1 MPKFS
6 LAGSIYFAINS
17 FPQLN
22 QLETPLKTSITNEI
36 IINPKK
42 IPTTIPVI
50 RLNTFK
56 TGASITFDKIALLRR
71 HRAHNNPLPEQW
83 QTRMAYKT
91 TLTGAFY
98 RKS

>member
-42 IPTTIPVI
+42 IPTIIPVI
-50 RLNTFK
+50 RLNAFK
-56 TGASITFDKIALLRR
+56 TGASITFDKIIAIRDITKSKSIKSTIK
-71 HRAHNNPLPEQW
+71 HKIV
-83 QTRMAYKT
+83 KT
-91 TLTGAFY
+91 
-98 RKS
+98 